1 LRLALSIYKFI
12 ILNSNSYS
20 ENMPA
25 LAKQIEIFYP
35 GKHTAS
41 DGRKLDF
48 SASKVAKWAAAGQR
62 VPLVPGHPQDDQPVM
77 GYATKLK
84 FTNNR
89 LVVTEVED
97 VDPTF
102 QAIVNS
108 KQLNR
113 VSVKLRPTSNGDW
126 ELGHIGFL
134 GTSPPSLEGLATAEF
149 SKSGEIFVMAEETDL
164 EFAQRELELAD
175 REAEFAAKQAAFA
188 AVQKWSPKVAK
199 LVAEGKVLPV
209 EEAPLMACFAR
220 LDTGDSI
227 EFSRDGKDE
236 SLNPAEFIANLLSGT
251 KARVTYGEVSKATA
265 GASGGDDACFKSYD
279 DNTEE
284 AKEAGE
290 MHAAILATGVDPKD
304 SVAYQAAMK
313 KQMKGG
319 K

>member
-1 LRLALSIYKFI
+1 LRLALSIYEFI

-20 ENMPA
+20 RNMPP

-77 GYATKLK
+77 GFATKFK
-84 FTNNR
+84 FINNR

-149 SKSGEIFVMAEETDL
+149 NKSGEIFVMAEETDL

-175 REAEFAAKQAAFA
+175 REAEFADKQAAFA

-236 SLNPAEFIANLLSGT
+236 SVNPAEFIANLLNGT
-251 KARVTYGEVSKATA
+251 KARVPFGEFAKADKTVTGSDGPA
-265 GASGGDDACFKSYD
+265 FAMKGGKGMVDDEDA
-279 DNTEE
+279 
-284 AKEAGE
+284 E
-290 MHAAILATGVDPKD
+290 MHDAIMASGVDPKD
-304 SVAYQAAMK
+304 HNAYAAAVK
-313 KQMKGG
+313 KYSKE
-319 K
+319 KC

>member
-1 LRLALSIYKFI
+1 
-12 ILNSNSYS
+12 
-20 ENMPA
+20 
-25 LAKQIEIFYP
+25 
-35 GKHTAS
+35 
-41 DGRKLDF
+41 
-48 SASKVAKWAAAGQR
+48 VAKWAAAGQR

-77 GYATKLK
+77 GFATKFK

-175 REAEFAAKQAAFA
+175 REAEFADKQAAFA

-220 LDTGDSI
+220 LDAGDSI

-236 SLNPAEFIANLLSGT
+236 SVNPAEFIANLLSGT
-251 KARVTYGEVSKATA
+251 KARVSFGEFAKADKT
-265 GASGGDDACFKSYD
+265 
-279 DNTEE
+279 
-284 AKEAGE
+284 
-290 MHAAILATGVDPKD
+290 ATGSDGP
-304 SVAYQAAMK
+304 AFA
-313 KQMKGG
+313 MKGG
-319 K
+319 KGMVDDEDAEMRSWLVALTRKTTTLTPLL

>member
-1 LRLALSIYKFI
+1 
-12 ILNSNSYS
+12 
-20 ENMPA
+20 MPA
-25 LAKQIEIFYP
+25 LAREIEIFYP

-62 VPLVPGHPQDDQPVM
+62 VPLVPGHPKDDQPVM
-77 GYATKLK
+77 GYATRFK

-108 KQLNR
+108 RQLNR

-149 SKSGEIFVMAEETDL
+149 SKSGEIFIMAEEMDL
-164 EFAQRELELAD
+164 EFAQRELELVD
-175 REAEFAAKQAAFA
+175 REAEFEASRSAFA
-188 AVQKWSPKVAK
+188 ATQKWSPRVAK

-227 EFSRDGKDE
+227 EFARDGKDE
-236 SLNPAEFIANLLSGT
+236 TVNPAEFIANLLSVT
-251 KARVTYGEVSKATA
+251 KARVPFGEFAKADKTTA
-265 GASGGDDACFKSYD
+265 NSDGPAFMMKDGKGMMDDEDA
-279 DNTEE
+279 
-284 AKEAGE
+284 E
-290 MHAAILATGVDPKD
+290 MHEAIVASGVDPKD
-304 SVAYQAAMK
+304 HNAYAAAVK
-313 KQMKGG
+313 KYCKGG